1 MSTSPRRQVRLN
13 LFAHACGHHAAAWR
27 SPDSSVSRL
36 GEISYWEELARIAER
51 GRLDALFLADGQSI
65 APAGIE
71 RGPTW
76 FLEPITVLTAM
87 ARATERIGLVTTV
100 SSTFWDPFHA
110 ARLLA
115 SLDHI
120 SHGRAGIN
128 VVTSM
133 TDDEARNHG
142 MPALPDH
149 ERRYATAGEFIE
161 VLQGLWDS
169 WPARSIL
176 AEPDG
181 MYVDASLL
189 HPPQHHGESFQIAG
203 PLNVPTPP
211 QGRPVLFQAGA
222 SEPGRELAAR
232 HAEGI
237 YAVAWDLE
245 SAHAYRS
252 DIRARAAARGRDP
265 ETIAVMPGL
274 VTHVA
279 STEAEARRAR
289 ADLDSRLPVAD
300 SLRQLSFFIG
310 QDASDWELD
319 APVPPLPPLEE
330 FTGPKGRYATVLR
343 IIDSARPTVRE
354 LLGLLAAGGGHTTVI
369 GTPESVAD
377 EIERWVDAGAA
388 DGFNLMPPTLP
399 GGITDFVDQVVPL
412 LQRRGRFRREYEGTT
427 LREHLGLPEVRPATS
442 LR

>member
-1 MSTSPRRQVRLN
+1 MPATARRQLRLN
-13 LFAHACGHHAAAWR
+13 LFAHAVGHHGAAWR
-27 SPDSSVSRL
+27 APGSAVSRL
-36 GEISYWEELARIAER
+36 GDITYWEELAQIAER
-51 GRLDALFLADGQSI
+51 GRLDAIFLADGQSI
-65 APAGIE
+65 APAGAE

-76 FLEPITVLTAM
+76 FLEPITVLTAL

-133 TDDEARNHG
+133 TDAEARNHS
-142 MPALPDH
+142 MTALPAH
-149 ERRYATAGEFIE
+149 EERYATAEEFLQ
-161 VLQGLWDS
+161 VLHGLWDS
-169 WPARSIL
+169 WPRESIR
-176 AEPDG
+176 ADPEG
-181 MYVDASLL
+181 VYVDTSMLHSLE
-189 HPPQHHGESFQIAG
+189 HHGGSFAVDG

-222 SEPGRELAAR
+222 SEPGRDLAAR
-232 HAEGI
+232 WAEGI

-245 SAHAYRS
+245 SARDYRT
-252 DIRARAAARGRDP
+252 DIRARAAALGRDP
-265 ETIAVMPGL
+265 DLIAVMPGL
-274 VTHVA
+274 VTYVG
-279 STEAEARRAR
+279 STGEEVRRMQ
-289 ADLDSRLPVAD
+289 ADLHSRLPVEH
-300 SLRQLSFFIG
+300 SLRQLAFFVG
-310 QDASDWELD
+310 QDTSEWELD

-343 IIDSARPTVRE
+343 IIRTARPTVRE
-354 LLGLLAAGGGHTTVI
+354 LLGCLAAGGGHATFI

-399 GGITDFVDQVVPL
+399 GGIEDFVDQVVPV
-412 LQRRGRFRREYEGTT
+412 LQERGRFRREYSGST
-427 LREHLGLPEVRPATS
+427 LREHLGLPR
-442 LR
+442 L